1 MAASDFNVTKFKTNL
16 KQGGA
21 RPSLFNVEFQY
32 PSKVLPLPNPQNQAS
47 FLVKATTIPAS
58 TIGSYDVYY
67 HGKAIK
73 VAGDRTFDT
82 WDTTIINDE
91 DFGIRN
97 ILENWMGSISDHKL
111 NTRDKGVFD
120 TSEGDVAKYKS
131 TLKVRQFGKSGQEL
145 RTYVFKGAWPSALS
159 TINLDWATA
168 SEIEEFTCTWVYD
181 SRFID
186 RNPSGTGAN
195 LSADNVVNAPEST
208 NTDSGTIG

>member
-1 MAASDFNVTKFKTNL
+1 MAFNLSEFKSKTL
-16 KQGGA
+16 KHGGA
-21 RPSLFNVEFQY
+21 RPSLFRVIFDY
-32 PSKVLPLPNPQNQAS
+32 PTNIVDPPTKAS

-73 VAGDRTFDT
+73 VAGDRSFDT

-97 ILENWMGSISDHKL
+97 TLENWMNSISNHKL
-111 NTRDKGVFD
+111 NTRNKKVFN

-131 TLKVRQFGKSGQEL
+131 TLKVRQFSKAGKLSQ
-145 RTYVFKGAWPSALS
+145 TYSFIGAWPSALS

-181 SRFID
+181 SWHTQG
-186 RNPSGTGAN
+186 GTGAPIT
-195 LSADNVVNAPEST
+195 SRPPPP
-208 NTDSGTIG
+208 